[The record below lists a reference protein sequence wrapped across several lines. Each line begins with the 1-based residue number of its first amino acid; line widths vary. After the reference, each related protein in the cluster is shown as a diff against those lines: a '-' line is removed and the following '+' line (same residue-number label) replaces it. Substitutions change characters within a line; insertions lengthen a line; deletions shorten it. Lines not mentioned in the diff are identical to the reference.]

1 MVAAQSLFPIEPAA
15 EEQRLVLSGVPWSTY
30 VTLRE
35 ALDHTNLRMTYLEGT
50 LEILSPSRRHEVE
63 KKQFARFLELFCL
76 ERDIPLF
83 AYGSTTWRSEAKAR
97 GLEAD
102 ECYSRGE
109 RELPEIA
116 IEVIVSHGSVDK
128 LEVYRGLGIREV
140 WLFSLCQSPPATPSA
155 SRPDPVSLGG
165 TRDPFG
171 DLPEGFEAGACTVL
185 SLREAGYMKIPS
197 SEVIPEVDLVRIVQY
212 AMRPDQHAAL
222 RAYRD
227 ELRGSRRA

>member
-1 MVAAQSLFPIEPAA
+1 M
-15 EEQRLVLSGVPWSTY
+15 LSGVPWSTY

-50 LEILSPSRRHEVE
+50 LEIMSPSRRHEVE

-76 ERDIPLF
+76 ERDIPLYG
-83 AYGSTTWRSEAKAR
+83 YGSTTWRSEAKAR

-128 LEVYRGLGIREV
+128 LEVYRGLGIREI
-140 WLFSLCQSPPATPSA
+140 WL
-155 SRPDPVSLGG
+155 V
-165 TRDPFG
+165 
-171 DLPEGFEAGACTVL
+171 EAGACTVL
-185 SLREAGYMKIPS
+185 SLRDAGYVKIPS

-227 ELRGSRRA
+227 ELRGR

>member
-15 EEQRLVLSGVPWSTY
+15 EEQRLVLPGVPWSMY
-30 VTLRE
+30 VALRE
-35 ALDHTNLRMTYLEGT
+35 MLDHTNLRMTYLEGT
-50 LEILSPSRRHEVE
+50 LEIMSPSRRHEVE
-63 KKQFARFLELFCL
+63 KTQIARFLELFCL
-76 ERDIPLF
+76 ERDIPL
-83 AYGSTTWRSEAKAR
+83 YGYGRATWRSEAKAR

-140 WLFSLCQSPPATPSA
+140 WLF
-155 SRPDPVSLGG
+155 
-165 TRDPFG
+165 
-171 DLPEGFEAGACTVL
+171 ENGACTVL
-185 SLREAGYMKIPS
+185 SLRDAGYVKIPS

-227 ELRGSRRA
+227 ELRGR

>member
-1 MVAAQSLFPIEPAA
+1 MPVVAVQSLFPTEPAPG
-15 EEQRLVLSGVPWSTY
+15 EQRLVVPQVAWTTY
-30 VTLRE
+30 VVLRD

-50 LEILSPSRRHEVE
+50 LEIMSPSRQHEVE
-63 KKQFARFLELFCL
+63 KKQIARLLELFCL

-83 AYGSTTWRSEAKAR
+83 GYGSTTWRAEAKAR

-140 WLFSLCQSPPATPSA
+140 WLF
-155 SRPDPVSLGG
+155 
-165 TRDPFG
+165 
-171 DLPEGFEAGACTVL
+171 EAGACTML
-185 SLREAGYMKIPS
+185 ALRDIGYVRITA
-197 SEVIPEVDLVRIVQY
+197 SEVIPELDLVRLMHHLAQH
-212 AMRPDQHAAL
+212 DQHAAL
-222 RAYRD
+222 RTFRD
-227 ELRGSRRA
+227 ELRGR

>member
-1 MVAAQSLFPIEPAA
+1 MLQRMVAVQSLFPIEPAA

-30 VTLRE
+30 VVLRD

-50 LEILSPSRRHEVE
+50 LEIMSPSRRHEVE
-63 KKQFARFLELFCL
+63 KTQVGRLLELFCL

-83 AYGSTTWRSEAKAR
+83 GYGSTTWRSEAKAR

-109 RELPEIA
+109 RELPEVA

-140 WLFSLCQSPPATPSA
+140 WLF
-155 SRPDPVSLGG
+155 
-165 TRDPFG
+165 
-171 DLPEGFEAGACTVL
+171 EAGAYTVL
-185 SLREAGYMKIPS
+185 ALRDAGYVRTSS
-197 SEVIPEVDLVRIVQY
+197 SEVIPEVDLARIVHY
-212 AMRPDQHAAL
+212 AMLRDQHAAL
-222 RAYRD
+222 RAFRD
-227 ELRGSRRA
+227 ELRGK

>member
-1 MVAAQSLFPIEPAA
+1 MLRVMVAAQSLFPIEPAA
-15 EEQRLVLSGVPWSTY
+15 EEQRLVVSGVPWETY
-30 VTLRE
+30 VMLRE

-63 KKQFARFLELFCL
+63 KKQIARFLELFCL

-128 LEVYRGLGIREV
+128 LEVYRGLGIREI
-140 WLFSLCQSPPATPSA
+140 WLFE
-155 SRPDPVSLGG
+155 GG
-165 TRDPFG
+165 
-171 DLPEGFEAGACTVL
+171 AYTVL
-185 SLREAGYMKIPS
+185 SLRDAGYVKIPS
-197 SEVIPEVDLVRIVQY
+197 SEVFPEVDLARIVQY
-212 AMRPDQHAAL
+212 AMRADQHAAL
-222 RAYRD
+222 REFRD
-227 ELRGSRRA
+227 ELRGR